1 MKILVTGSAG
11 QVGWELQRAKPEGVT
26 LLAMSRAELD
36 ITDRAQVAAVIA
48 EARPDWVINASA
60 YTAVDKA
67 ESEPELAAAI
77 NAEGAGNLAEAA
89 REQGARLV
97 QISTDFIFDG
107 SHSTP
112 YQSSDSTCPLGVY
125 GATKLAG
132 ERQVQSVFGDD
143 ALIIRTAWVYSAHGH
158 NFVKTMLRLMAER
171 DTLSVVQ
178 DQVGTPTWAA
188 ELARVIYLAI
198 AQSCRGV
205 FNWTDAGV
213 ASWYD
218 FAVAIEQLGREVG
231 LLSRPTGIHPIPA
244 SAYPTPATRPAYSV
258 LDKDSL
264 REAINYTGLHWRV
277 ALEQMLKE
285 VQHG

>member
-1 MKILVTGSAG
+1 MKVLITGSAG
-11 QVGWELQRAKPEGVT
+11 QVGWELQRAKPGGVT

-36 ITDRAQVAAVIA
+36 ITDRQQVARVMA
-48 EARPDWVINASA
+48 EAKPDWVINASA

-77 NAEGAGNLAEAA
+77 NAQGAGNLAEIAA
-89 REQGARLV
+89 EQGAQLV

-107 SHSTP
+107 CNSSP
-112 YQSSDSTCPLGVY
+112 YQSSDATNPLGVY

-132 ERQVQSVFGDD
+132 EQQVQAVFGDD
-143 ALIIRTAWVYSAHGH
+143 ALIIRTAWVYSAHGN

-171 DTLSVVQ
+171 DVLGVVQ

-188 ELARVIYLAI
+188 ELANVIYRAVANDL
-198 AQSCRGV
+198 RGV
-205 FNWTDAGV
+205 FNWTDTGV

-218 FAVAIEQLGREVG
+218 FAVAIEQLGRQAG
-231 LLSRPTGIHPIPA
+231 LLTEPTRVNPIPA
-244 SAYPTPATRPAYSV
+244 SAYPTPAARPAYSV

-264 REAINYTGLHWRV
+264 RKAVNYTGLHWRV
-277 ALEQMLKE
+277 ALEQMLKD